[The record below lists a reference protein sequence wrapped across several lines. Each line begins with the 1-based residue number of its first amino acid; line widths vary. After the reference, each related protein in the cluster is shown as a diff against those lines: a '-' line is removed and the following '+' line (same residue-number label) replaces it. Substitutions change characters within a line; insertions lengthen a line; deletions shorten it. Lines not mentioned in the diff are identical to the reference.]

1 MELGIHFVNF
11 NLAGGPQALGPTMAA
26 TARAAERLHTIDRR
40 VRPRELPRVDWGK
53 ASQRDGYHRPLVER
67 SSP

>member
-1 MELGIHFVNF
+1 MDFL
-11 NLAGGPQALGPTMAA
+11 L
-26 TARAAERLHTIDRR
+26 AAEDPFVEGYTSMRFLA
-40 VRPRELPRVDWGK
+40 ELPRVDWGK